1 MGEEICVHF
10 VSLLNFGQKTKTQLT
25 EKKMDICWYS
35 VIEAWLCNLLTNT
48 NVRQWLQ
55 VNYSFMCI
63 NSTVCA
69 SFLFVCVC
77 DYRRLIREANFIMCP
92 PGSTR
97 DLQYHPHPP
106 PPKPQ
111 SRSLLQLCSPVTLSQ
126 RTQKGLGCCAINLF
140 KCYLNN

>member
-1 MGEEICVHF
+1 MVNGGRNMCTLCIPAEFWPKNKDTADWE
-10 VSLLNFGQKTKTQLT
+10 
-25 EKKMDICWYS
+25 KMDICWYS

-97 DLQYHPHPP
+97 DLQYHPP

-126 RTQKGLGCCAINLF
+126 RTQKGLGCRAINLF

>member
-1 MGEEICVHF
+1 MGEEMCVHF

-69 SFLFVCVC
+69 SFLFVCVW
-77 DYRRLIREANFIMCP
+77 LSEA
-92 PGSTR
+92 
-97 DLQYHPHPP
+97 D
-106 PPKPQ
+106 
-111 SRSLLQLCSPVTLSQ
+111 
-126 RTQKGLGCCAINLF
+126 
-140 KCYLNN
+140 